1 MQTVRHDIAVPEA
14 PPAKQLRAM
23 FRSAAEAL
31 LANRPLRGA
40 SSPAVQAPSA
50 LTRPELEALHSV
62 GLSTEP
68 WPPQRPDDP
77 LSRSIVDYI
86 ALVETSLTTAEAA
99 RRLKCDVSRI
109 RQRLRER
116 SLFGFEHE
124 GEWRLPRFQF
134 ERGHPLPGL
143 ATVLAALP
151 PELNALDVAG
161 WFLRAHPDLESENQP
176 AAMSPRAWLLR
187 GLPPERPATLA
198 RDI

>member
-1 MQTVRHDIAVPEA
+1 MQNRKQEVAVPEA
-14 PPAKQLRAM
+14 PKQLRKM
-23 FRSAAEAL
+23 FRSSAQAL
-31 LANRPLRGA
+31 LQNRPLRGA
-40 SSPAVQAPSA
+40 SSQAVQPDSA
-50 LTRPELEALHSV
+50 LSKPELEALRAV

-68 WPPQRPDDP
+68 WSPEQRDDP

-116 SLFGFEHE
+116 SLFGLEHE

-143 ATVLAALP
+143 ATVLSALSSD
-151 PELNALDVAG
+151 LNALDVVE
-161 WFLRAHPDLESENQP
+161 WFLRANPDLEIEAHGP
-176 AAMSPRAWLLR
+176 ALSPRAWLLR
-187 GLPPERPATLA
+187 GLPPEPVAALA
-198 RDI
+198 RRL